1 MLTLMEGISEKKVE
15 PITEEDIKI
24 IHDYLI
30 EVTGGEPG
38 IRDPATLSFIVDAI
52 NYEQDL
58 FRKAAQALFLADRHP
73 FWDGQKRTAFELA
86 DSILRKEGYRFDRS
100 DKAKIMREMVR
111 IAEYKCPEGEEI
123 DAIAKWVKK
132 MVVKITS

>member
-1 MLTLMEGISEKKVE
+1 MEKL
-15 PITEEDIKI
+15 TEEKVIQ
-24 IHDYLI
+24 IHDFLI
-30 EVTGGEPG
+30 EEMGGEPG

-52 NYEQDL
+52 NYEPDL

-86 DSILRKEGYRFDRS
+86 DLILRQTAIAFDRS
-100 DKAKIMREMVR
+100 DKAEIMRAMVR
-111 IAEYKCPEGEEI
+111 IAEYRCPEGEEI

-132 MVVKITS
+132 KVVKLE